1 MADVYAIGDAAS
13 WPYGPLGQLRVEHFR
28 TAIDHAQVVAGDI
41 LGESM
46 TGPLV
51 PWFWTDQYKHRFE
64 VAGRPDQ
71 GTTQVGRRGPDGRE
85 YLTLHLRDDRVVGA
99 IGLDRPR
106 DVRAASQLIRTQA
119 PVRPDVLGDPSIDL
133 RKAAVPA

>member
-1 MADVYAIGDAAS
+1 M
-13 WPYGPLGQLRVEHFR
+13 
-28 TAIDHAQVVAGDI
+28 
-41 LGESM
+41 
-46 TGPLV
+46 
-51 PWFWTDQYKHRFE
+51 PWFWTDQYQHRFE

-71 GTTQVGRRGPDGRE
+71 GTAEVQRCGPDGRP
-85 YLTLHLRDDRVVGA
+85 YLSLHLRDERLVGA

-119 PVRPDVLGDPSIDL
+119 PVSADVLGDPSIDL